1 MRVPYRKPG
10 QYNYAKKDPLIT
22 ADKFEQLKKKLGR
35 LKRNQPGAAAE
46 VSRLAQL
53 GDFSENVEYQ
63 LAKGRLRRINQ
74 EIQILENQIYQA
86 KIIQS
91 ANTGKIEMGSTVTVL
106 INNEHKKYTILG
118 SEETDPSRGIISHH
132 SPIGEVLLGKK
143 VGEVVEVN
151 VGGKEVKYKI
161 IDIGY

>member
-22 ADKFEQLKKKLGR
+22 ADKFEQLKNKLER

-74 EIQILENQIYQA
+74 EVQILENQIYQA

-91 ANTGKIEMGSTVTVL
+91 TNTGKIEIGSTVTVL
-106 INNEHKKYTILG
+106 VNNEHKKYTILG

-132 SPIGEVLLGKK
+132 SPIGEALLGKK
-143 VGEVVEVN
+143 AGDVVELN
-151 VGGKEVKYKI
+151 AGGKEVKYEIKEI
-161 IDIGY
+161 K